1 MEELINELDI
11 FVNEKAILS
20 AQIKDI
26 ENKRNEL
33 AKERNTK
40 KAQNKIKNDEEV
52 WSEVNCLG
60 KQISDLGNQSQ
71 WFQNQINSKLL
82 NVREQSFVEIDNLIA
97 ESVRKSRIISEQ
109 IEENR
114 DNLEPEEIYELT
126 ESINEIG
133 QEMARIMFA
142 KRLIKHN
149 QIIDVINL
157 FSATETEESQEQDE
171 QIDEILESQKIENT
185 NENEQVQLIN
195 EELKPIEEIAID
207 PVLTDYYNNI
217 NEITKNLEKEIITL
231 EETEENQL
239 VNTNTEEPTTI
250 KNIVVKV
257 ENGELIY
264 KAELSNETTIKNS
277 LLTKFY
283 KLADRKYLIIDKE
296 IKSADN
302 LLSTTDFLLVELDK
316 AGNATL
322 TNHKVNLKTFSETQ
336 IITSNYTFD
345 IATEI
350 LTYGSDKIDLKKI
363 IGSSNNYTKEDLIPD
378 ESKNINDNV
387 TNIGTNGNN
396 GNNTTG
402 GNDGNNTGGNG
413 NTTGGNGGTTIEEI
427 KKATKQTS
435 VVSVT
440 STVNKIIIDYVI
452 YDPYKEYTSVY
463 MEVQKEDSDKVE
475 VIYLNANNT
484 RYELKDILPNTK
496 YNLKFKY
503 TATEEGQTII
513 KEFSN
518 TTISTQKPK
527 LSLKVTRTR
536 VGEITYV
543 ITTDN
548 SYKLTKADLVVTI
561 KDSKTGETRKKTIS
575 DVSIDSKEKIVKL
588 DKMTDGDIIEL
599 KLINVKSEDTIIKGI
614 TASDKF
620 IY

>member
-11 FVNEKAILS
+11 FVNEKAVLS
-20 AQIKDI
+20 AQIRDI
-26 ENKRNEL
+26 ESKRNEL

-264 KAELSNETTIKNS
+264 KAELSNETTIKIYPIKEKI
-277 LLTKFY
+277 LEKEKFERETW
-283 KLADRKYLIIDKE
+283 KRELIEYSAKNYRNLRNIA
-296 IKSADN
+296 IKKMDPI
-302 LLSTTDFLLVELDK
+302 VC
-316 AGNATL
+316 
-322 TNHKVNLKTFSETQ
+322 
-336 IITSNYTFD
+336 
-345 IATEI
+345 EI
-350 LTYGSDKIDLKKI
+350 LDRYAVQYDMDSQNLVYNYVMSFSSID
-363 IGSSNNYTKEDLIPD
+363 
-378 ESKNINDNV
+378 
-387 TNIGTNGNN
+387 
-396 GNNTTG
+396 
-402 GNDGNNTGGNG
+402 
-413 NTTGGNGGTTIEEI
+413 
-427 KKATKQTS
+427 
-435 VVSVT
+435 
-440 STVNKIIIDYVI
+440 DY
-452 YDPYKEYTSVY
+452 
-463 MEVQKEDSDKVE
+463 DS
-475 VIYLNANNT
+475 
-484 RYELKDILPNTK
+484 DILPAIT
-496 YNLKFKY
+496 YNLSYINEAKISK
-503 TATEEGQTII
+503 
-513 KEFSN
+513 KE
-518 TTISTQKPK
+518 I
-527 LSLKVTRTR
+527 RT
-536 VGEITYV
+536 
-543 ITTDN
+543 
-548 SYKLTKADLVVTI
+548 LQ
-561 KDSKTGETRKKTIS
+561 
-575 DVSIDSKEKIVKL
+575 KIVKNSTQNAL
-588 DKMTDGDIIEL
+588 VDIIG
-599 KLINVKSEDTIIKGI
+599 NVTLSEKIKCFMKKIFNISSANILPEGN
-614 TASDKF
+614 KE
-620 IY
+620 

>member
-82 NVREQSFVEIDNLIA
+82 NVREQSFVKIDNLIA

-195 EELKPIEEIAID
+195 EELKPIEEIAVD
-207 PVLTDYYNNI
+207 PTLTDYYNNI

-264 KAELSNETTIKNS
+264 KAELSNETTIKIYPIKEKI
-277 LLTKFY
+277 LEKEKFERETWKRELIEY
-283 KLADRKYLIIDKE
+283 SAKNYRNLRNIAIKKMDPIVCEILDRYAVQYDMDSQNLVYNYVMSFSSIDDYDSDILPAITYNLSYINEAKISKKE
-296 IKSADN
+296 IK
-302 LLSTTDFLLVELDK
+302 
-316 AGNATL
+316 
-322 TNHKVNLKTFSETQ
+322 
-336 IITSNYTFD
+336 
-345 IATEI
+345 I
-350 LTYGSDKIDLKKI
+350 L
-363 IGSSNNYTKEDLIPD
+363 
-378 ESKNINDNV
+378 
-387 TNIGTNGNN
+387 
-396 GNNTTG
+396 
-402 GNDGNNTGGNG
+402 
-413 NTTGGNGGTTIEEI
+413 
-427 KKATKQTS
+427 Q
-435 VVSVT
+435 
-440 STVNKIIIDYVI
+440 
-452 YDPYKEYTSVY
+452 
-463 MEVQKEDSDKVE
+463 
-475 VIYLNANNT
+475 
-484 RYELKDILPNTK
+484 
-496 YNLKFKY
+496 
-503 TATEEGQTII
+503 
-513 KEFSN
+513 
-518 TTISTQKPK
+518 
-527 LSLKVTRTR
+527 
-536 VGEITYV
+536 
-543 ITTDN
+543 
-548 SYKLTKADLVVTI
+548 
-561 KDSKTGETRKKTIS
+561 
-575 DVSIDSKEKIVKL
+575 KIVKNSTQNAL
-588 DKMTDGDIIEL
+588 VDIIG
-599 KLINVKSEDTIIKGI
+599 NVTLLEKIKCFMKKIFNISSANILPEGN
-614 TASDKF
+614 KE
-620 IY
+620 

>member
-11 FVNEKAILS
+11 FVNEKAVLS
-20 AQIKDI
+20 AQIRDI
-26 ENKRNEL
+26 ESKRNEL

-217 NEITKNLEKEIITL
+217 NEITKKLEKEIITL

-264 KAELSNETTIKNS
+264 KAELSNETTIKIYPIKEKI
-277 LLTKFY
+277 LEKEKFERETWKRELIEY
-283 KLADRKYLIIDKE
+283 SAKNYRNLRNIAIKKMDPIVCEILDRYAVQYDMDSQNLVYNYVMSFSSIDDYDSDILPAITYNLSYINEAKISKKE
-296 IKSADN
+296 IK
-302 LLSTTDFLLVELDK
+302 
-316 AGNATL
+316 
-322 TNHKVNLKTFSETQ
+322 
-336 IITSNYTFD
+336 
-345 IATEI
+345 I
-350 LTYGSDKIDLKKI
+350 L
-363 IGSSNNYTKEDLIPD
+363 
-378 ESKNINDNV
+378 
-387 TNIGTNGNN
+387 
-396 GNNTTG
+396 
-402 GNDGNNTGGNG
+402 
-413 NTTGGNGGTTIEEI
+413 
-427 KKATKQTS
+427 Q
-435 VVSVT
+435 
-440 STVNKIIIDYVI
+440 
-452 YDPYKEYTSVY
+452 
-463 MEVQKEDSDKVE
+463 
-475 VIYLNANNT
+475 
-484 RYELKDILPNTK
+484 
-496 YNLKFKY
+496 
-503 TATEEGQTII
+503 
-513 KEFSN
+513 
-518 TTISTQKPK
+518 
-527 LSLKVTRTR
+527 
-536 VGEITYV
+536 
-543 ITTDN
+543 
-548 SYKLTKADLVVTI
+548 
-561 KDSKTGETRKKTIS
+561 
-575 DVSIDSKEKIVKL
+575 KIVKNSTQNAL
-588 DKMTDGDIIEL
+588 VDIIG
-599 KLINVKSEDTIIKGI
+599 NVTLSEKIKCFMKKIFNISSANILPEGN
-614 TASDKF
+614 KE
-620 IY
+620 

>member
-149 QIIDVINL
+149 QIVDVINL
-157 FSATETEESQEQDE
+157 FSTTEIEESQEQSE
-171 QIDEILESQKIENT
+171 QINEIIEKQEIENKE
-185 NENEQVQLIN
+185 ENEQVQLIN

-264 KAELSNETTIKNS
+264 KAELSNETTIKIYPIKEKI
-277 LLTKFY
+277 LEKEKFERETWKRELIEY
-283 KLADRKYLIIDKE
+283 SAKNYRNLRNIAIKKMDPIVCEILDRYAVQYDMDSQNLVYNYVMSFSSIDDYDSDILPAITYNLSYINEAKISKKE
-296 IKSADN
+296 IK
-302 LLSTTDFLLVELDK
+302 
-316 AGNATL
+316 
-322 TNHKVNLKTFSETQ
+322 
-336 IITSNYTFD
+336 
-345 IATEI
+345 I
-350 LTYGSDKIDLKKI
+350 L
-363 IGSSNNYTKEDLIPD
+363 
-378 ESKNINDNV
+378 
-387 TNIGTNGNN
+387 
-396 GNNTTG
+396 
-402 GNDGNNTGGNG
+402 
-413 NTTGGNGGTTIEEI
+413 
-427 KKATKQTS
+427 Q
-435 VVSVT
+435 
-440 STVNKIIIDYVI
+440 
-452 YDPYKEYTSVY
+452 
-463 MEVQKEDSDKVE
+463 
-475 VIYLNANNT
+475 
-484 RYELKDILPNTK
+484 
-496 YNLKFKY
+496 
-503 TATEEGQTII
+503 
-513 KEFSN
+513 
-518 TTISTQKPK
+518 
-527 LSLKVTRTR
+527 
-536 VGEITYV
+536 
-543 ITTDN
+543 
-548 SYKLTKADLVVTI
+548 
-561 KDSKTGETRKKTIS
+561 
-575 DVSIDSKEKIVKL
+575 KIVKNSTQNAL
-588 DKMTDGDIIEL
+588 VDIIG
-599 KLINVKSEDTIIKGI
+599 NVTLSEKIKCFMKKIFNISSANILPEGN
-614 TASDKF
+614 KE
-620 IY
+620 

>member
-82 NVREQSFVEIDNLIA
+82 NVREKSFVEIDNLIA

-264 KAELSNETTIKNS
+264 KAELSNETTIKIYPIKEKI
-277 LLTKFY
+277 LEKEKFERETWKRELIEY
-283 KLADRKYLIIDKE
+283 SAKNYRNLRNIAIKKMDPIVCEILDRYAVQYDMDSQNLVYNYVMSFSSIDDYDSDILPAITYNLSYINEAKISKKE
-296 IKSADN
+296 IKS
-302 LLSTTDFLLVELDK
+302 L
-316 AGNATL
+316 
-322 TNHKVNLKTFSETQ
+322 Q
-336 IITSNYTFD
+336 
-345 IATEI
+345 
-350 LTYGSDKIDLKKI
+350 
-363 IGSSNNYTKEDLIPD
+363 
-378 ESKNINDNV
+378 
-387 TNIGTNGNN
+387 
-396 GNNTTG
+396 
-402 GNDGNNTGGNG
+402 
-413 NTTGGNGGTTIEEI
+413 
-427 KKATKQTS
+427 
-435 VVSVT
+435 
-440 STVNKIIIDYVI
+440 
-452 YDPYKEYTSVY
+452 
-463 MEVQKEDSDKVE
+463 
-475 VIYLNANNT
+475 
-484 RYELKDILPNTK
+484 
-496 YNLKFKY
+496 
-503 TATEEGQTII
+503 
-513 KEFSN
+513 
-518 TTISTQKPK
+518 
-527 LSLKVTRTR
+527 
-536 VGEITYV
+536 
-543 ITTDN
+543 
-548 SYKLTKADLVVTI
+548 
-561 KDSKTGETRKKTIS
+561 
-575 DVSIDSKEKIVKL
+575 KIVKNSTQNAL
-588 DKMTDGDIIEL
+588 VDIIG
-599 KLINVKSEDTIIKGI
+599 NVTLSEKIKCFMKKIFNISSANILPEGN
-614 TASDKF
+614 KE
-620 IY
+620 

>member
-11 FVNEKAILS
+11 FVNEKAVLS
-20 AQIKDI
+20 AQIRDI
-26 ENKRNEL
+26 ESKRNEL

-82 NVREQSFVEIDNLIA
+82 NVREQSFVEIDNSIA

-171 QIDEILESQKIENT
+171 QIDEILESQEIENK

-231 EETEENQL
+231 EESEENQL

-264 KAELSNETTIKNS
+264 KAELSNETTIKIYPIKEKI
-277 LLTKFY
+277 LEKEKFERETWKRELIEY
-283 KLADRKYLIIDKE
+283 SAKNYRNLRNIAIKKMDPIVCEILDRYAVQYDMDSQNLVYNYVMSFSSIDDYDSDILPAITYNLSYINEAKISKKE
-296 IKSADN
+296 IK
-302 LLSTTDFLLVELDK
+302 
-316 AGNATL
+316 
-322 TNHKVNLKTFSETQ
+322 
-336 IITSNYTFD
+336 
-345 IATEI
+345 I
-350 LTYGSDKIDLKKI
+350 L
-363 IGSSNNYTKEDLIPD
+363 
-378 ESKNINDNV
+378 
-387 TNIGTNGNN
+387 
-396 GNNTTG
+396 
-402 GNDGNNTGGNG
+402 
-413 NTTGGNGGTTIEEI
+413 
-427 KKATKQTS
+427 Q
-435 VVSVT
+435 
-440 STVNKIIIDYVI
+440 
-452 YDPYKEYTSVY
+452 
-463 MEVQKEDSDKVE
+463 
-475 VIYLNANNT
+475 
-484 RYELKDILPNTK
+484 
-496 YNLKFKY
+496 
-503 TATEEGQTII
+503 
-513 KEFSN
+513 
-518 TTISTQKPK
+518 
-527 LSLKVTRTR
+527 
-536 VGEITYV
+536 
-543 ITTDN
+543 
-548 SYKLTKADLVVTI
+548 
-561 KDSKTGETRKKTIS
+561 
-575 DVSIDSKEKIVKL
+575 KIVKNSTQNAL
-588 DKMTDGDIIEL
+588 VDIIG
-599 KLINVKSEDTIIKGI
+599 NVTLLEKIKCFMKKI
-614 TASDKF
+614 FNISSANILPEENKE
-620 IY
+620 

>member
-11 FVNEKAILS
+11 FVNEKAVLS
-20 AQIKDI
+20 AQIRDI
-26 ENKRNEL
+26 ESKRNEL

-264 KAELSNETTIKNS
+264 KAKLSNETTIKIYPIKEKI
-277 LLTKFY
+277 LEKEKFERETWKRELIEY
-283 KLADRKYLIIDKE
+283 SAKNYRNLRNIAIKKMDPIVCEILDRYAVQYDMDSQNLVYNYVMSFSSIDDYDSDILPAITYNLSYINEAKISKKE
-296 IKSADN
+296 IK
-302 LLSTTDFLLVELDK
+302 
-316 AGNATL
+316 
-322 TNHKVNLKTFSETQ
+322 
-336 IITSNYTFD
+336 
-345 IATEI
+345 I
-350 LTYGSDKIDLKKI
+350 L
-363 IGSSNNYTKEDLIPD
+363 
-378 ESKNINDNV
+378 
-387 TNIGTNGNN
+387 
-396 GNNTTG
+396 
-402 GNDGNNTGGNG
+402 
-413 NTTGGNGGTTIEEI
+413 
-427 KKATKQTS
+427 Q
-435 VVSVT
+435 
-440 STVNKIIIDYVI
+440 
-452 YDPYKEYTSVY
+452 
-463 MEVQKEDSDKVE
+463 
-475 VIYLNANNT
+475 
-484 RYELKDILPNTK
+484 
-496 YNLKFKY
+496 
-503 TATEEGQTII
+503 
-513 KEFSN
+513 
-518 TTISTQKPK
+518 
-527 LSLKVTRTR
+527 
-536 VGEITYV
+536 
-543 ITTDN
+543 
-548 SYKLTKADLVVTI
+548 
-561 KDSKTGETRKKTIS
+561 
-575 DVSIDSKEKIVKL
+575 KIVKNSTQNAL
-588 DKMTDGDIIEL
+588 VDIIG
-599 KLINVKSEDTIIKGI
+599 NVTLSEKIKCFMKKIFNISSANILPEGN
-614 TASDKF
+614 KE
-620 IY
+620 

>member
-82 NVREQSFVEIDNLIA
+82 NVREQSFVKIDNLIA

-195 EELKPIEEIAID
+195 EELKPIEEIAVD
-207 PVLTDYYNNI
+207 PTLTDYYNNI

-264 KAELSNETTIKNS
+264 KAELSDETTIKIYPIKEKI
-277 LLTKFY
+277 LEKEKFERETWKRELIEY
-283 KLADRKYLIIDKE
+283 SAKNYRNLRNIAIKKMDPIVCEILDRYAVQYDMDSQNLVYNYVMSFSSIDDYDSDILPAITYNLSYINEAKISKKE
-296 IKSADN
+296 IK
-302 LLSTTDFLLVELDK
+302 
-316 AGNATL
+316 
-322 TNHKVNLKTFSETQ
+322 
-336 IITSNYTFD
+336 
-345 IATEI
+345 I
-350 LTYGSDKIDLKKI
+350 L
-363 IGSSNNYTKEDLIPD
+363 
-378 ESKNINDNV
+378 
-387 TNIGTNGNN
+387 
-396 GNNTTG
+396 
-402 GNDGNNTGGNG
+402 
-413 NTTGGNGGTTIEEI
+413 
-427 KKATKQTS
+427 Q
-435 VVSVT
+435 
-440 STVNKIIIDYVI
+440 
-452 YDPYKEYTSVY
+452 
-463 MEVQKEDSDKVE
+463 
-475 VIYLNANNT
+475 
-484 RYELKDILPNTK
+484 
-496 YNLKFKY
+496 
-503 TATEEGQTII
+503 
-513 KEFSN
+513 
-518 TTISTQKPK
+518 
-527 LSLKVTRTR
+527 
-536 VGEITYV
+536 
-543 ITTDN
+543 
-548 SYKLTKADLVVTI
+548 
-561 KDSKTGETRKKTIS
+561 
-575 DVSIDSKEKIVKL
+575 KIVKNSTQNAL
-588 DKMTDGDIIEL
+588 VDIIG
-599 KLINVKSEDTIIKGI
+599 NVTLSEKIKCFMKKIFNISSANILPEGN
-614 TASDKF
+614 KE
-620 IY
+620 

>member
-11 FVNEKAILS
+11 FVNEKAVLS
-20 AQIKDI
+20 AQIRDI
-26 ENKRNEL
+26 ESKRNEL

-264 KAELSNETTIKNS
+264 KAELSNETTIKIYPIKEKI
-277 LLTKFY
+277 LEKEKFERETWKRELIEY
-283 KLADRKYLIIDKE
+283 SAKNYRNLRNIAIKKMDPIVCEILDRYAVQYDMDSQNLVYNYVMSFSSIDDYDSDILPAITYNLSYINEAKISKKE
-296 IKSADN
+296 IK
-302 LLSTTDFLLVELDK
+302 
-316 AGNATL
+316 
-322 TNHKVNLKTFSETQ
+322 
-336 IITSNYTFD
+336 
-345 IATEI
+345 I
-350 LTYGSDKIDLKKI
+350 L
-363 IGSSNNYTKEDLIPD
+363 
-378 ESKNINDNV
+378 
-387 TNIGTNGNN
+387 
-396 GNNTTG
+396 
-402 GNDGNNTGGNG
+402 
-413 NTTGGNGGTTIEEI
+413 
-427 KKATKQTS
+427 Q
-435 VVSVT
+435 
-440 STVNKIIIDYVI
+440 
-452 YDPYKEYTSVY
+452 
-463 MEVQKEDSDKVE
+463 
-475 VIYLNANNT
+475 
-484 RYELKDILPNTK
+484 
-496 YNLKFKY
+496 
-503 TATEEGQTII
+503 
-513 KEFSN
+513 
-518 TTISTQKPK
+518 
-527 LSLKVTRTR
+527 
-536 VGEITYV
+536 
-543 ITTDN
+543 
-548 SYKLTKADLVVTI
+548 
-561 KDSKTGETRKKTIS
+561 
-575 DVSIDSKEKIVKL
+575 KIVKNSTQNAL
-588 DKMTDGDIIEL
+588 VDIIG
-599 KLINVKSEDTIIKGI
+599 NVTLSEKIKCFMKKIFNISSANILPEGN
-614 TASDKF
+614 KE
-620 IY
+620 

>member
-11 FVNEKAILS
+11 FVNEKAVLS
-20 AQIKDI
+20 AQIRDI
-26 ENKRNEL
+26 ESKRNEL
-33 AKERNTK
+33 AKEKNTK

-264 KAELSNETTIKNS
+264 KAELSNETTIKIYPIKEKI
-277 LLTKFY
+277 LEKEKFERETWKRELIEY
-283 KLADRKYLIIDKE
+283 SAKNYRNLRNIAIKKMDPIVCEILDRYAVQYDMDSQNLVYNYVMSFSSIDDYDSDILPAITYNLSYINEAKISKKE
-296 IKSADN
+296 IK
-302 LLSTTDFLLVELDK
+302 
-316 AGNATL
+316 
-322 TNHKVNLKTFSETQ
+322 
-336 IITSNYTFD
+336 
-345 IATEI
+345 I
-350 LTYGSDKIDLKKI
+350 L
-363 IGSSNNYTKEDLIPD
+363 
-378 ESKNINDNV
+378 
-387 TNIGTNGNN
+387 
-396 GNNTTG
+396 
-402 GNDGNNTGGNG
+402 
-413 NTTGGNGGTTIEEI
+413 
-427 KKATKQTS
+427 Q
-435 VVSVT
+435 
-440 STVNKIIIDYVI
+440 
-452 YDPYKEYTSVY
+452 
-463 MEVQKEDSDKVE
+463 
-475 VIYLNANNT
+475 
-484 RYELKDILPNTK
+484 
-496 YNLKFKY
+496 
-503 TATEEGQTII
+503 
-513 KEFSN
+513 
-518 TTISTQKPK
+518 
-527 LSLKVTRTR
+527 
-536 VGEITYV
+536 
-543 ITTDN
+543 
-548 SYKLTKADLVVTI
+548 
-561 KDSKTGETRKKTIS
+561 
-575 DVSIDSKEKIVKL
+575 KIVKNSTQNAL
-588 DKMTDGDIIEL
+588 VDIIG
-599 KLINVKSEDTIIKGI
+599 NVTLSEKIKCFMKKIFNISSANILPEGN
-614 TASDKF
+614 KE
-620 IY
+620 

>member
-82 NVREQSFVEIDNLIA
+82 NVREQSFVKIDNLIA

-195 EELKPIEEIAID
+195 EELKPIEEIAVD
-207 PVLTDYYNNI
+207 PTLTDYYNNI

-264 KAELSNETTIKNS
+264 KAELSNETTIKIYPIKEKI
-277 LLTKFY
+277 LEKEKFERETWKRELIEY
-283 KLADRKYLIIDKE
+283 SAKNYRNLRNIAIKKMDPIVCEILDRYAVQYDMDSQNLVYNYVMSFSSIDDYDSDILPAITYNLSYINEAKISKKE
-296 IKSADN
+296 IK
-302 LLSTTDFLLVELDK
+302 
-316 AGNATL
+316 
-322 TNHKVNLKTFSETQ
+322 
-336 IITSNYTFD
+336 
-345 IATEI
+345 I
-350 LTYGSDKIDLKKI
+350 L
-363 IGSSNNYTKEDLIPD
+363 
-378 ESKNINDNV
+378 
-387 TNIGTNGNN
+387 
-396 GNNTTG
+396 
-402 GNDGNNTGGNG
+402 
-413 NTTGGNGGTTIEEI
+413 
-427 KKATKQTS
+427 Q
-435 VVSVT
+435 
-440 STVNKIIIDYVI
+440 
-452 YDPYKEYTSVY
+452 
-463 MEVQKEDSDKVE
+463 
-475 VIYLNANNT
+475 
-484 RYELKDILPNTK
+484 
-496 YNLKFKY
+496 
-503 TATEEGQTII
+503 
-513 KEFSN
+513 
-518 TTISTQKPK
+518 
-527 LSLKVTRTR
+527 
-536 VGEITYV
+536 
-543 ITTDN
+543 
-548 SYKLTKADLVVTI
+548 
-561 KDSKTGETRKKTIS
+561 
-575 DVSIDSKEKIVKL
+575 KIVKNSTQNAL
-588 DKMTDGDIIEL
+588 VDIIG
-599 KLINVKSEDTIIKGI
+599 NVTLSEKIKCFMKKIFNISGANI
-614 TASDKF
+614 LPEGNKE
-620 IY
+620 

>member
-195 EELKPIEEIAID
+195 EELKPIEEIAVD
-207 PVLTDYYNNI
+207 PTLTDYYNNI

-264 KAELSNETTIKNS
+264 KAELSNETTIKIYPIKEKI
-277 LLTKFY
+277 LEKEKFERETWKRELIEY
-283 KLADRKYLIIDKE
+283 SAKNYRNLRNIAIKKMDPIVCEILDRYAVQYDMDSQNLVYNYVMSFSSIDDYDSDILPAITYNLSYINEAKISKKE
-296 IKSADN
+296 IK
-302 LLSTTDFLLVELDK
+302 
-316 AGNATL
+316 
-322 TNHKVNLKTFSETQ
+322 
-336 IITSNYTFD
+336 
-345 IATEI
+345 I
-350 LTYGSDKIDLKKI
+350 L
-363 IGSSNNYTKEDLIPD
+363 
-378 ESKNINDNV
+378 
-387 TNIGTNGNN
+387 
-396 GNNTTG
+396 
-402 GNDGNNTGGNG
+402 
-413 NTTGGNGGTTIEEI
+413 
-427 KKATKQTS
+427 Q
-435 VVSVT
+435 
-440 STVNKIIIDYVI
+440 
-452 YDPYKEYTSVY
+452 
-463 MEVQKEDSDKVE
+463 
-475 VIYLNANNT
+475 
-484 RYELKDILPNTK
+484 
-496 YNLKFKY
+496 
-503 TATEEGQTII
+503 
-513 KEFSN
+513 
-518 TTISTQKPK
+518 
-527 LSLKVTRTR
+527 
-536 VGEITYV
+536 
-543 ITTDN
+543 
-548 SYKLTKADLVVTI
+548 
-561 KDSKTGETRKKTIS
+561 
-575 DVSIDSKEKIVKL
+575 KIVKNSTQNAL
-588 DKMTDGDIIEL
+588 EDIIG
-599 KLINVKSEDTIIKGI
+599 NVTLSEKIKCFMKKIFNISSANILPEGN
-614 TASDKF
+614 KE
-620 IY
+620 

>member
-11 FVNEKAILS
+11 FVNEKALLS
-20 AQIKDI
+20 AQIRDI
-26 ENKRNEL
+26 ESKRNEL

-82 NVREQSFVEIDNLIA
+82 NVREQSFVEIDNSIA

-171 QIDEILESQKIENT
+171 QIDEILESQEIENK

-231 EETEENQL
+231 EESEENQL

-264 KAELSNETTIKNS
+264 KAELSNETTIKIYPIKEKI
-277 LLTKFY
+277 LEKEKFERETWKRELIEY
-283 KLADRKYLIIDKE
+283 SAKNYRNLRNIAIKKMDPIVCEILDRYAVQYDMDSQNLVYNYVMSFSSIDDYDSDILPAITYNLSYINEAKISKKE
-296 IKSADN
+296 IK
-302 LLSTTDFLLVELDK
+302 
-316 AGNATL
+316 
-322 TNHKVNLKTFSETQ
+322 
-336 IITSNYTFD
+336 
-345 IATEI
+345 I
-350 LTYGSDKIDLKKI
+350 L
-363 IGSSNNYTKEDLIPD
+363 
-378 ESKNINDNV
+378 
-387 TNIGTNGNN
+387 
-396 GNNTTG
+396 
-402 GNDGNNTGGNG
+402 
-413 NTTGGNGGTTIEEI
+413 
-427 KKATKQTS
+427 Q
-435 VVSVT
+435 
-440 STVNKIIIDYVI
+440 
-452 YDPYKEYTSVY
+452 
-463 MEVQKEDSDKVE
+463 
-475 VIYLNANNT
+475 
-484 RYELKDILPNTK
+484 
-496 YNLKFKY
+496 
-503 TATEEGQTII
+503 
-513 KEFSN
+513 
-518 TTISTQKPK
+518 
-527 LSLKVTRTR
+527 
-536 VGEITYV
+536 
-543 ITTDN
+543 
-548 SYKLTKADLVVTI
+548 
-561 KDSKTGETRKKTIS
+561 
-575 DVSIDSKEKIVKL
+575 KIVKNSTQNAL
-588 DKMTDGDIIEL
+588 VDIIG
-599 KLINVKSEDTIIKGI
+599 NVTLLEKIKCFMKKI
-614 TASDKF
+614 FNISSANILPEENKE
-620 IY
+620 